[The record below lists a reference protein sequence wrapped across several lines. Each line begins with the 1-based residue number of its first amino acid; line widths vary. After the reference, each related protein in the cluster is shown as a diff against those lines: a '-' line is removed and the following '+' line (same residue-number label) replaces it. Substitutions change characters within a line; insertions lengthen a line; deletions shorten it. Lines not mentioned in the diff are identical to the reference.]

1 MVDKVFICIQA
12 RLSSTRLK
20 GKILFNFFDKTII
33 DRIIEIAKNIKLKKK
48 IIILSGNYRKNFL
61 LKEYAK
67 KNKVEIFFGN
77 ENNVLN
83 RFQKYIRNH
92 NLKNSFILRLTS
104 DNYLAQPRIIERVII
119 EGLKK
124 NYDYSYIK
132 PLSHFAGEL
141 VKGSILLNE
150 KGNLESVRDHVTIR
164 IRKNKKMKKLILNKY
179 FMKIDHSRYFTLDT
193 LEDLRV
199 MKTLEKKYPS
209 LKKIDCLKTLQLIQ
223 KKNKDLKK
231 LI

>member
-12 RLSSTRLK
+12 RLCSTRLK

-33 DRIIEIAKNIKLKKK
+33 DRIIDIAKKIKFKKK
-48 IIILSGNYRKNFL
+48 IIILSGNYKKNFF

-67 KNKVEIFFGN
+67 KNKIEIFFGN

-83 RFQKYIRNH
+83 RFQKYISKN

-104 DNYLAQPRIIERVII
+104 DNYLAQPKIIDRVIS

-124 NYDYSYIK
+124 NYDYCYIK

-141 VKGSILLNE
+141 IKGSILLNE
-150 KGNLESVRDHVTIR
+150 KGKSKSVKNHVTIG
-164 IRKNKKMKKLILNKY
+164 IRKNKKIKKLALSKHY
-179 FMKIDHSRYFTLDT
+179 MKIDHSKYFTLDT
-193 LEDLRV
+193 LEDLRI
-199 MKTLEKKYPS
+199 MKTLEEKYPS
-209 LKKIDCLKTLQLIQ
+209 LKKIDCLETLKLIQ
-223 KKNKDLKK
+223 KKIKILKK
-231 LI
+231 